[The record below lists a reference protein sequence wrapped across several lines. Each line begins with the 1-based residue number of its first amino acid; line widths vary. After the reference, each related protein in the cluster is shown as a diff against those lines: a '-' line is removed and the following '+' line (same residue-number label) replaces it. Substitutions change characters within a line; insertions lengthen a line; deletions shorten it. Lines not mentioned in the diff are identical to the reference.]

1 MTRGMTRNLKASITV
16 VIVVVG
22 VLGVLLF
29 VGRPSS
35 PPAAAPQPAAAVAA
49 DLLVRSDSHRLT
61 TAGGRVTFVEF
72 LDFECEACGAAYP
85 AIERLRSE
93 YGERVTFVVRYFPLP
108 GHANSETAA
117 VAVEAAAGQ
126 GAFEKMYQRMFQAQS
141 VWGEQRVSQA
151 PLFRQFAGELGL
163 DLVAYDRAVADPA
176 TLERVRADKRDGLQ
190 AGVGSTPTF
199 FLDGQRL
206 QPRSFDELRASI
218 ERALAR

>member
-1 MTRGMTRNLKASITV
+1 MTRNLKASITV

-29 VGRPSS
+29 VGRPSA
-35 PPAAAPQPAAAVAA
+35 PPPAAPQPAAAVAA

-61 TAGGRVTFVEF
+61 AAAGRVTFVEF
-72 LDFECEACGAAYP
+72 LDFECEACGAAFP
-85 AIERLRSE
+85 AVERLRAE

-126 GAFEKMYQRMFQAQS
+126 GAFEKMYQRMFQTQS

-218 ERALAR
+218 DRALAR